1 MSEQKN
7 IPRMNHRQFRRMQ
20 GLVQLCCNY
29 DHGSCLVLDDGWD
42 AHICAQRITNSLSCK
57 WFRAAVLPQDP
68 QLEAELLH
76 RIDKKKCA
84 VCGSAFVPK
93 SNRAKYCPSCAAKVQ
108 RRQKAESERRRRA
121 AGVER

>member
-7 IPRMNHRQFRRMQ
+7 IPRMNHRQYRRMQ
-20 GLVQLCCNY
+20 GLVHLCCNY
-29 DHGSCLVLDDGWD
+29 DHGNCLALDNGWD
-42 AHICAQRITNSLSCK
+42 SCVCTQRITYSLSCK

-84 VCGSAFVPK
+84 ICGSPFVPK
-93 SNRAKYCPSCAAKVQ
+93 SNRAKYCPDCAAKVQ
-108 RRQKAESERRRRA
+108 RRQKTESERRRRTVS
-121 AGVER
+121 VER